1 MEPFPIDY
9 RLFIKNKGGGRSLV
23 HKKLSLPIVRTRM
36 TSAPPALASKAKV
49 VAGYGLTIAYLS
61 H

>member
-36 TSAPPALASKAKV
+36 ASAPPAP
-49 VAGYGLTIAYLS
+49 
-61 H
+61 